1 MRNSDQAR
9 RVVIVGVLAVLLALL
24 LSPAAASGTPAST
37 PKPAPAQGHATPTA
51 AAPSS
56 AVQAKSAKPHTGTA
70 KTAKP
75 RTGKAKTA
83 KARAAKADPAPA
95 PVDQSNRLPRTARDE
110 ITGDFL
116 GYGYDQHARVEG
128 SNLNIYAPPGKG
140 GGLLKSTPTDV
151 SPPHPTTWP
160 VFATWGSENWQNCG
174 GCFDALDAAYHFL
187 TVFLAY
193 DGTNIYLT
201 GYRGSG
207 TAADP
212 YANVL
217 YVLAGDGSCASQVCS
232 LGHTDLNIHLSCTWT
247 DSEPWRYIDRAVATT
262 ALAVGKSG
270 NATFVAVG
278 GSDYGVGIY
287 YWNGANLYNT
297 DNYAAM
303 AITSDPCTQT
313 PITALAWDPRG
324 SGLLAVG
331 VTNWRYIGYFAQ
343 ISEVGGKVTSSV
355 TWGQIGGL
363 PNGYFGA
370 TPLSAA
376 IGYRPNS
383 TKPVVAFGLT
393 DGSVRLLDPT
403 TSNPT
408 PVAQITNLPEAP
420 VAIDPMP
427 RLDLSG
433 TTDYAVAL
441 QVMSNV
447 ASGAGVFLT
456 DGGGTTLT
464 RNIVG
469 VDGSGNSV
477 TVTADFDSYRAWFP
491 GYKQGRFTLQN
502 NSPYPVTVTLP
513 QSSSSGKGCWFAPS
527 WADGGQQF
535 PVSGVEI
542 DPGGSAGPFSMG
554 AYTAGSDGKCA
565 ADPDE
570 HKSAVWR
577 AYLVFT
583 PGAGAADPAG
593 GNVQAETRLVDVQ
606 LDPEDWSVSLTD
618 QKGGSLPVTKSAAT
632 GAGAALGAWTFTLG
646 GAAAPSVTGT
656 APSLTGY
663 QITPAI
669 QSIPSVYRFD
679 VGQTTWSVLGLGA
692 TPRQVQGLI
701 PPLQV
706 QGLPATPG
714 AKWANVGQLMPT
726 GKLNVSGTT
735 VTVPGATFFWE
746 NAVGGP
752 QYIKFQ
758 VVPGGSTALT
768 SASVNLSDLHFC
780 YTTGATDATPCP
792 TPPTV
797 SNIGFNGVIGTQK
810 VMANGLDQVLLATT
824 VSAGSALPAGDDAYN
839 KVFYRTG
846 SATGALVTNLY
857 RQDSTAGCDPDC
869 YTAFVGVQ
877 PGPGAYLNTGGNAA
891 VRRGTS
897 LRGPSGQNA
906 GYASSNSPNPTL
918 VFALVQLQ
926 QLGYHSS
933 AATVQGY
940 STNLAPATGS
950 DTAVQGFGF
959 TGCSGETTGS
969 CLIAP
974 TSASRAAL
982 YQAGSVESG
991 PVIGALFTNQA
1002 QDSSTDLPLTWA
1014 DDNSQAA
1021 RHSGVAHV
1029 RQHTDVHLE
1038 AEAVRPDRAEHHS
1051 HRHGR
1056 GHPRFSGQPDGL
1068 HQSEP
1073 VSVRG

>member
-1 MRNSDQAR
+1 MKVSDKAR
-9 RVVIVGVLAVLLALL
+9 RGVIVGVLTVLLAWM
-24 LSPAAASGTPAST
+24 LSPAAAWGTSPSTSKPASGPSRAAHATPAPPSASP
-37 PKPAPAQGHATPTA
+37 PKPAQSRA
-51 AAPSS
+51 
-56 AVQAKSAKPHTGTA
+56 
-70 KTAKP
+70 
-75 RTGKAKTA
+75 GKAKTA
-83 KARAAKADPAPA
+83 KPRAAKADPAPA

-116 GYGYDQHARVEG
+116 GYGYDQHARVES

-151 SPPHPTTWP
+151 APPHATTWP
-160 VFATWGSENWQNCG
+160 VFATWGSENYQNCG

-217 YVLAGDGSCASQVCS
+217 YVLAGDGSCASQACS
-232 LGHTDLNIHLSCTWT
+232 LAHTDLNIHLSCTWT

-297 DNYAAM
+297 DNYTAM

-331 VTNWRYIGYFAQ
+331 VTNWAYIGYFAKVA
-343 ISEVGGKVTSSV
+343 EVGGKITSSV

-408 PVAQITNLPEAP
+408 PVAQINNLPDAP
-420 VAIDPMP
+420 VAIDPIP

-441 QVMSNV
+441 QVMGNV
-447 ASGAGVFLT
+447 TSGYGVFLT
-456 DGGGTTLT
+456 DGGGSGLT

-477 TVTADFDSYRAWFP
+477 TITADFNAYRSWFP
-491 GYKQGRFTLQN
+491 GYKQGRFTLTN
-502 NSPYPVTVTLP
+502 GSPYPVTVTLP

-535 PVSGVEI
+535 PVSGVAI

-554 AYTAGSDGKCA
+554 AYTAGSDGKCGG
-565 ADPDE
+565 DPDE

-583 PGAGAADPAG
+583 PGAGAADPGG

-618 QKGGSLPVTKSAAT
+618 QKGGSLPVTKSPAT

-646 GAAAPSVTGT
+646 GAAAPAVTGT

-663 QITPAI
+663 QITPSI
-669 QSIPSVYRFD
+669 RSIPSVYRFD
-679 VGQTTWSVLGLGA
+679 VGQTTWSVPGLGV
-692 TPRQVQGLI
+692 TLRQVQGLI

-714 AKWANVGQLMPT
+714 AKWANVGQLIPT

-758 VVPGGSTALT
+758 VVPGGSAPLT
-768 SASVNLSDLHFC
+768 SPQVSLSDLSFC

-792 TPPTV
+792 TPPVV
-797 SNIGFNGVIGTQK
+797 SSVQYNNSLTGTQK
-810 VMANGLDQVLLATT
+810 VMANGLDQVLLPTS
-824 VSAGSALPAGDDAYN
+824 VLSNNVALPVGDDAYN
-839 KVFYRTG
+839 KVYYRQGSVTG
-846 SATGALVTNLY
+846 QLVTNLY

-869 YTAFVGVQ
+869 FTAFVGVQ
-877 PGPGAYLNTGGNAA
+877 PGPGAYLNTGGNTL
-891 VRRGTS
+891 VRGRTT

-906 GYASSNSPNPTL
+906 GYASSNSPNQVNL
-918 VFALVQLQ
+918 YALVQLQ
-926 QLGYHSS
+926 QLAYHTS

-940 STNLAPATGS
+940 SPNLGPATGG

-974 TSASRAAL
+974 TSTSRAAL
-982 YQAGSVESG
+982 YQAGSAESG

-1002 QDSSTDLPLTWA
+1002 QDSQTDLPLTWA
-1014 DDNSQAA
+1014 DDSAQALDTPVA
-1021 RHSGVAHV
+1021 LTYVNTPTYVWKLSGQTALKTA
-1029 RQHTDVHLE
+1029 HTDTVVVTHGS
-1038 AEAVRPDRAEHHS
+1038 AVNRTVCTSQNPCQT
-1051 HRHGR
+1051 G
-1056 GHPRFSGQPDGL
+1056 
-1068 HQSEP
+1068 
-1073 VSVRG
+1073 